1 MPTTVSAL
9 EIDAPAAVTRIRD
22 ALRAHLAT
30 MKRLGLVVGM
40 SGGVDSSVCAALAV
54 EAVGPKHVLGLFM
67 PERESDPESLQI
79 ATVVARQLGI
89 PCVTEDISP
98 VLLGAGCYRR
108 RNEAIRKVVPEF
120 SDTWGCKL
128 VLPPGPFAVS
138 VTEFLLHPTN
148 EKEPL
153 GDKIM
158 PLSAATDVALV
169 VAHEIVTLG
178 LAPLAQ

>member
-1 MPTTVSAL
+1 M
-9 EIDAPAAVTRIRD
+9 
-22 ALRAHLAT
+22 
-30 MKRLGLVVGM
+30 
-40 SGGVDSSVCAALAV
+40 
-54 EAVGPKHVLGLFM
+54 
-67 PERESDPESLQI
+67 
-79 ATVVARQLGI
+79 
-89 PCVTEDISP
+89 
-98 VLLGAGCYRR
+98 
-108 RNEAIRKVVPEF
+108 
-120 SDTWGCKL
+120 
-128 VLPPGPFAVS
+128 LPPGPFAVS